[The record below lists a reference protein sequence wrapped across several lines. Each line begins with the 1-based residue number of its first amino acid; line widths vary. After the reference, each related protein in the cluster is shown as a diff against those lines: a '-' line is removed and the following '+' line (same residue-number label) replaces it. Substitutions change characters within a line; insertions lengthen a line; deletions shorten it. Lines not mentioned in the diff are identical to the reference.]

1 MRIIVLVVV
10 ACLVVCAFVA
20 TSALAKPKR
29 SKIECAKVSINKLK
43 PGWGKIPTALQK
55 LPPGA
60 SLCGVNAA
68 DVAFIT
74 SELDAP
80 DLEKFYAPLFAAAGC
95 KQLTCKQNMFKTTE
109 CVCAKGGD
117 SRAGGVTPQP
127 YDQAYQLYMS
137 GP

>member
-1 MRIIVLVVV
+1 MRSIVLVVV
-10 ACLVVCAFVA
+10 VVGAFVA

-43 PGWGKIPTALQK
+43 PGWGKIPAALQK

-60 SLCGVNAA
+60 SLCGTNGV

-74 SELDAP
+74 SELEAP
-80 DLEKFYAPLFAAAGC
+80 DLEKFYAPLFASVGC
-95 KQLTCKQNMFKTTE
+95 KPMTCKPDQFKTME
-109 CVCAKGGD
+109 CLCPKGGD
-117 SRAGGVTPQP
+117 ARAGGIIPQTW
-127 YDQAYQLYMS
+127 DQAYQLYLS